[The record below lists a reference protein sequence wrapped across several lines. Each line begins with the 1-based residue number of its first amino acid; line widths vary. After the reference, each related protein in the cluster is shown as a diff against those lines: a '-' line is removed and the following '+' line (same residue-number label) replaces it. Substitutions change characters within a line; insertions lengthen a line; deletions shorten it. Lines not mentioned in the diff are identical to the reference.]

1 MLVSS
6 EEYDWLQKAVEI
18 YQQPDISQSKGRLE
32 ISDILL
38 KTTPTGLQDASVN
51 HWVVGIIT
59 IADRFFATEM
69 KKMSGLGELT
79 ANDLVL
85 KTKQVFEDIPP
96 NFEME
101 ISLYR

>member
-1 MLVSS
+1 
-6 EEYDWLQKAVEI
+6 
-18 YQQPDISQSKGRLE
+18 
-32 ISDILL
+32 
-38 KTTPTGLQDASVN
+38 
-51 HWVVGIIT
+51 VVGIIT

-79 ANDLVL
+79 ADDLVL

-101 ISLYR
+101 ISLYSSFFAV

>member
-1 MLVSS
+1 M
-6 EEYDWLQKAVEI
+6 
-18 YQQPDISQSKGRLE
+18 
-32 ISDILL
+32 
-38 KTTPTGLQDASVN
+38 N

-101 ISLYR
+101 ISLYRWVYIVSYSMSHILSVNSCFLVSRP